1 MQNDKLIRF
10 QSLQMVYEQNWLHF
24 RHVENERLWFTN
36 IFALIVAGTFVFAAE
51 SGLRH
56 ELWPLFLILVIV
68 SLLGLQ
74 ITIRLSWTALSLSN
88 HIQAIADELGISA
101 IEGIPVRRD
110 SQESGLLARIRRSA
124 QFLFTVASAFMLF
137 YLMMFGVVLGLLIYT
152 IKLNTVS
159 VA

>member
-1 MQNDKLIRF
+1 
-10 QSLQMVYEQNWLHF
+10 
-24 RHVENERLWFTN
+24 
-36 IFALIVAGTFVFAAE
+36 
-51 SGLRH
+51 
-56 ELWPLFLILVIV
+56 
-68 SLLGLQ
+68 
-74 ITIRLSWTALSLSN
+74 LSLSN

-101 IEGIPVRRD
+101 IVGIPVRRD